1 MIFQVREAS
10 VDDLEP
16 LVSLTMA
23 EAAEAEGRELSPK
36 VLRIGIKTGIENPE
50 VARYWILEHYQAG
63 VIGSISIVKEWSD
76 WRAGYYWW
84 IQSLFIAPEFRGQ
97 GFLSHLL
104 AAVKE
109 KARLENAVELR
120 LYVHQDN
127 ERAIRAYHRAGF
139 LETPYRV
146 LTTFP

>member
-1 MIFQVREAS
+1 MAIQVREANP
-10 VDDLEP
+10 DDLES
-16 LVSLTMA
+16 LVSLTTA
-23 EAAEAEGRELSPK
+23 EAAEAEGRELSPE
-36 VLRIGIKTGIENPE
+36 VLRVGIQAGLENPK
-50 VARYWILEHYQAG
+50 VARYWILEHNQAG
-63 VIGSISIVKEWSD
+63 VVGSISIVKEWSD

-84 IQSLFIAPEFRGQ
+84 IQSLFIEPEFRGQ

-104 AAVKE
+104 TAVKE

-127 ERAIRAYHRAGF
+127 KRAIRAYHRAGF

-146 LTTFP
+146 LTTFL